1 MKRLSI
7 TFLGIHYKKS
17 NHSKGKLDQ
26 WAHKHYFCRKH
37 LLKAQTTGWNKNL
50 DKVLV
55 MTSGEKYKTAI
66 KDGRCV
72 VHILADEN
80 TSFNSNFIGKFH
92 NF

>member
-1 MKRLSI
+1 
-7 TFLGIHYKKS
+7 
-17 NHSKGKLDQ
+17 
-26 WAHKHYFCRKH
+26 
-37 LLKAQTTGWNKNL
+37 
-50 DKVLV
+50 

-92 NF
+92 NFWFEKERSSMGITFFKMNQS